1 MKLSETQLAWTLVET
16 LEGASNK
23 NLEQTTKAVIDLLA
37 SRNELH
43 RLNGLIQA
51 IEQVWIKKYGAA
63 TITIETSHFLSENLR
78 KKLQAL
84 SQGAQLKEEV
94 RPELIGGARLRV
106 DETIIDGSIQGH
118 LLQLAHILR
127 NA

>member
-1 MKLSETQLAWTLVET
+1 MKSSEKQLAWTIVET
-16 LEGASNK
+16 LEGASK
-23 NLEQTTKAVIDLLA
+23 ETLEQTTKAVIDLLA

-43 RLNGLIQA
+43 RLSGLIEA
-51 IEQVWIKKYGAA
+51 IEQVWIQKYGTA
-63 TITIETSHFLSENLR
+63 TITVETPYLLSDTLR
-78 KKLQAL
+78 KKLETLA
-84 SQGAQLKEEV
+84 QGAQLKEEV

-118 LLQLAHILR
+118 LLQLAHVFR